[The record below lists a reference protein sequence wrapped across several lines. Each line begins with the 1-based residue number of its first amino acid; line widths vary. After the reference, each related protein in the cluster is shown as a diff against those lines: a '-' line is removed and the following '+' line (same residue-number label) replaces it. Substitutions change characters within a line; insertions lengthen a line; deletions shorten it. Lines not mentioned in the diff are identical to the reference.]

1 MYVPAEPAVRVG
13 ILFSNPLAALQSAPT
28 DWNEKRKEERA
39 MDVLIKA
46 YHDSHM
52 KELEKEAAR
61 ERLASSFIQRDP
73 GRPRFWR
80 LLLPSARVTSAQA
93 RSAAGKHRIRQVPQM

>member
-1 MYVPAEPAVRVG
+1 
-13 ILFSNPLAALQSAPT
+13 
-28 DWNEKRKEERA
+28 

-52 KELEKEAAR
+52 KELEREAAR
-61 ERLASSFIQRDP
+61 ERLAGSFIQRDA

-80 LLLPSARVTSAQA
+80 LLLPSARGTSAQA
-93 RSAAGKHRIRQVPQM
+93 RSTAGKHRVRRVPQM